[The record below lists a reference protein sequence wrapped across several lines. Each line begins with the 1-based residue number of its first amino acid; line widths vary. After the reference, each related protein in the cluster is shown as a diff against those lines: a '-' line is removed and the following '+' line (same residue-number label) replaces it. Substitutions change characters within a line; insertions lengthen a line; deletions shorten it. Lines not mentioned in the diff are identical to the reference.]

1 MLTKEELDRESRAL
15 WASIATS
22 AVSTGNC
29 RQTSS
34 AVTWADAITDAYI
47 KRFEKQLYSDNPGAV
62 SNSNP
67 LDHPVTR
74 LMVEKLGYTINNR
87 GNFSATNMRFL
98 KMVNNSNLSKFL
110 LENLAK
116 KLYEERLV
124 ERACYHDGVFF
135 SDVGTGNDTKYQIT
149 PGNYS
154 GRIKVEYENKILS
167 IMFLVE

>member
-29 RQTSS
+29 RQASS
-34 AVTWADAITDAYI
+34 VVTWADAITDAYI
-47 KRFEKQLYSDNPGAV
+47 KRFEKQLYSDNPAAV
-62 SNSNP
+62 SSPNP
-67 LDHPVTR
+67 LDHPVTK
-74 LMVEKLGYTINNR
+74 LMVGKLGYAINNR
-87 GNFSATNMRFL
+87 GNFSVTNMRFL
-98 KMVNNSNLSKFL
+98 KMVQNSNLSRSL

-116 KLYEERLV
+116 KLYDEQIV
-124 ERACYHDGVFF
+124 ERPCYHDGVFF

-154 GRIKVEYENKILS
+154 GRIKVEYENNVLS